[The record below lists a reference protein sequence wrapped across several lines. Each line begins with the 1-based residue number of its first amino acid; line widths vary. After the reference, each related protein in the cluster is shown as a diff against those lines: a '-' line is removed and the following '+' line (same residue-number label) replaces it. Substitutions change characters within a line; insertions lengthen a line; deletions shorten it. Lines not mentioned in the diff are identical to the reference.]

1 MQFRLQTAVAL
12 LLAPLITAAPQ
23 TTTEWLRGE
32 AGSDW
37 TSITTDPFV
46 EQLAAGTLPNA
57 TLARYLV
64 QDHKFVDAFM
74 ILLASMVAHAPT
86 LVDRVPGAK
95 FLGLIAGDE
104 NSYFLRSFDALG
116 LSEAEIN
123 APPAPV
129 TKRFDALMRK
139 AAASGKL
146 HEMLAVLVVAEW
158 SYLTWGEAARPVAGL
173 SWLHLEW
180 IDLHRGD
187 YFASVIAYLRGQ
199 LDKLE
204 LTKRQRRE
212 ARAAF
217 LEAVAC
223 EKAFWEMARGVGEG
237 EL

>member
-1 MQFRLQTAVAL
+1 
-12 LLAPLITAAPQ
+12 
-23 TTTEWLRGE
+23 
-32 AGSDW
+32 
-37 TSITTDPFV
+37 
-46 EQLAAGTLPNA
+46 
-57 TLARYLV
+57 
-64 QDHKFVDAFM
+64 
-74 ILLASMVAHAPT
+74 
-86 LVDRVPGAK
+86 
-95 FLGLIAGDE
+95 
-104 NSYFLRSFDALG
+104 
-116 LSEAEIN
+116 
-123 APPAPV
+123 
-129 TKRFDALMRK
+129 MRK
-139 AAASGKL
+139 AAAGGKL

-158 SYLTWGEAARPVAGL
+158 SYLTWGEASEPVAGL

-223 EKAFWEMARGVGEG
+223 EKAFWEMARGVGDG

>member
-1 MQFRLQTAVAL
+1 ML
-12 LLAPLITAAPQ
+12 LLPSRAVVLLLIAPFVTAE
-23 TTTEWLRGE
+23 TTTEWLRSE
-32 AGSDW
+32 AGDDW
-37 TSITTDPFV
+37 AAITTDPFV
-46 EQLAAGTLPNA
+46 SQLADGTITNA
-57 TLARYLV
+57 TLTRYLV

-74 ILLASMVAHAPT
+74 VLLASMVAHAPT

-104 NSYFLRSFDALG
+104 NSYFLRSFEALG
-116 LSEAEIN
+116 LSKAEIN
-123 APPAPV
+123 VPPAPV
-129 TKRFDALMRK
+129 TKRFDALMRT
-139 AAASGKL
+139 AAAGGQL

-158 SYLTWGEAARPVAGL
+158 SYLTWGAAAKPAANL

-180 IDLHRGD
+180 IDLHRGE

-204 LTKRQRRE
+204 LSSTQRAE

-223 EKAFWEMARGVGEG
+223 EKAFWEMARGIGDG